1 MAGIYSDCSTRETNN
16 YPHNGPLFQKIA
28 LKQTAVGRT
37 RSSIVVDLSWPTF
50 LTGAIE
56 QQNAIGL
63 VAQCELSGYVK
74 LG

>member
-28 LKQTAVGRT
+28 LKQTAVG
-37 RSSIVVDLSWPTF
+37 SIVVDPSWPRF

-56 QQNAIGL
+56 QHNATVL